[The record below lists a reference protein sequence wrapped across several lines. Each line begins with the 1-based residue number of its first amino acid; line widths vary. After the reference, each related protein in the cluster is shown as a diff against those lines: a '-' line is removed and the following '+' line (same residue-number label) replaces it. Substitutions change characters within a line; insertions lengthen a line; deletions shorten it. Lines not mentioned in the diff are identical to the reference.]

1 MQLLSHQQQQVQHF
15 TRPLARFDYIV
26 LYIFNSISFLLHA
39 VKMKEYNM
47 HSCFFRPNCG
57 GPASFCPDYYNYKS
71 GVMWNWRKFLL
82 NYSW

>member
-15 TRPLARFDYIV
+15 TRLLARFDYIV

-39 VKMKEYNM
+39 ASMKEYNM
-47 HSCFFRPNCG
+47 HSCFFRPNHG

-71 GVMWNWRKFLL
+71 GVM
-82 NYSW
+82 